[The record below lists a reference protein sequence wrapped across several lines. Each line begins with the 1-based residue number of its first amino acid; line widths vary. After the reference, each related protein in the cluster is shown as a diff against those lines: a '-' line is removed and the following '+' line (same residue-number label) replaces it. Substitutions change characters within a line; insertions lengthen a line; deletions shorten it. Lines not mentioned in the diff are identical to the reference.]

1 MFCVKPQRQPNP
13 RREELAVAE
22 RPLILETETRAQTPA
37 PAGAR
42 RSTFQMTITLTW
54 LGHSGIH
61 LKIGEYDVLIDPY
74 LTENPLAPVSANDL
88 PADFILLSH
97 GHDDH
102 VCDAAAIA
110 RRTGATIVANNEV
123 ARWHRHKQGVQKV
136 HTLNTGGGV
145 RLPFGRVELTIA
157 HHSSELPDGSYG
169 GQPNGILIFTN
180 EGKNIYHA
188 GDTAVFCEMEF
199 IGQRGIDL
207 ALLPIGD
214 YYTMGI
220 DGSLQ
225 AIDLIQPKAVIPI
238 HYNTFD
244 VIMQDA
250 AYWAQRVANETD
262 ALPVV
267 LDPGGKHTLS

>member
-1 MFCVKPQRQPNP
+1 
-13 RREELAVAE
+13 
-22 RPLILETETRAQTPA
+22 
-37 PAGAR
+37 
-42 RSTFQMTITLTW
+42 MTITLTW
-54 LGHSGIH
+54 LGHSGVH
-61 LKIGEYDVLIDPY
+61 LKIGEHDVLIDPY
-74 LTENPLAPVSANDL
+74 LTGNPLAPIPADDL

-102 VCDAAAIA
+102 VCDAASIA
-110 RRTGATIVANNEV
+110 RRTGATIVANNEI
-123 ARWHRHKQGVQKV
+123 AIWYRDTHGIESV

-157 HHSSELPDGSYG
+157 HHSSALPDGSYG
-169 GQPNGILIFTN
+169 GQPNGILILTN

-188 GDTAVFCEMEF
+188 GDTAVFCEMQF
-199 IGQRGIDL
+199 IGRRGVDL